1 MLPMMSSQRLLGCE
15 GEAQVAWIEPSRL
28 DLPDRRWGFV
38 TDGDGS
44 TMVCPAIPALPARWR
59 RLDSGS
65 PRVPSPSPSWASEVV
80 MQYRMENP
88 YSREAIGPTLSADWS
103 AQLISRHRYLP
114 SGCSA
119 S

>member
-44 TMVCPAIPALPARWR
+44 TMVCPAIPALLVGHRDRRAALCPAISNGGSAPGGSSLAQR
-59 RLDSGS
+59 RLAHDRPWLVSG
-65 PRVPSPSPSWASEVV
+65 A
-80 MQYRMENP
+80 
-88 YSREAIGPTLSADWS
+88 G
-103 AQLISRHRYLP
+103 
-114 SGCSA
+114 
-119 S
+119 